1 MLIYTACVRV
11 QPLPP
16 HTLHHSSAIR
26 LHTSSFL
33 QLFIH
38 HTYGHTFPITQK
50 ASEPKVHEVS
60 RYSRIFRMIEPSHF
74 YFSSCLVHR
83 YVIAAYVPY
92 AAILSRLI
100 DTDSSSYTVPSLPEV
115 FQTSPPSQPSS
126 SPHSSASYYDEAS
139 YNRGLFLYHHISKD
153 SVCCSQ

>member
-1 MLIYTACVRV
+1 MTSGPPKHNIPDSAHEEPSRGCPYTVCVRV

-60 RYSRIFRMIEPSHF
+60 RYSRIVRTIELSHF
-74 YFSSCLVHR
+74 SLIFLVPIVLDGFPIKFFSCPVCRH
-83 YVIAAYVPY
+83 VIATMDFDLKVVVP
-92 AAILSRLI
+92 
-100 DTDSSSYTVPSLPEV
+100 
-115 FQTSPPSQPSS
+115 
-126 SPHSSASYYDEAS
+126 
-139 YNRGLFLYHHISKD
+139 LFK
-153 SVCCSQ
+153 C